1 MDEGG
6 TVFSK
11 RIHVSPAMGVALVAL
26 AFAVSGTSLAQGAAT
41 RIGKLV
47 SGSKIKRGSIPGNR
61 LVKGGVTGDRI
72 KSNSVTG
79 KQINEKTLAKVPS
92 AARADRVTLA
102 DRATN
107 AQRAT
112 NADNALALGGTAAAG
127 YLSFA
132 SRTIPSGT
140 TVTGAFGVGAN
151 VTASV
156 TVAIVPPPNP
166 DANTT
171 PNAATAGTALTSD
184 LRQVIQLPGLAP
196 ADLSDATVNF
206 ANAGA
211 ADADPSCTGTATAPT
226 APAGKVC
233 LYLSSSPGAGTAVDG
248 QAIPG
253 LAGSRS
259 GFVVHA
265 TNAALG
271 ETGAFGTWAYTAP

>member
-1 MDEGG
+1 M
-6 TVFSK
+6 FSK
-11 RIHVSPAMGVALVAL
+11 LTRVSPAMGVAMIALVLAL
-26 AFAVSGTSLAQGAAT
+26 GGTSFAQDAAT
-41 RIGKLV
+41 KVGKLI
-47 SGSKIKRGSIPGNR
+47 SGSKIKRSSIPGDR
-61 LVKGGVTGDRI
+61 LVKGGVAGDRI
-72 KSNSVTG
+72 KANSVTG
-79 KQINEKTLAKVPS
+79 KQINEKTLGTVPS
-92 AARADRVTLA
+92 ATRAQRVTLA

-140 TVTGAFGVGAN
+140 TVTGAFGIGSN
-151 VTASV
+151 VTSAV
-156 TVAIVPPPNP
+156 TVTVTDP
-166 DANTT
+166 DVVYDATAT
-171 PNAATAGTALTSD
+171 AATVLTSD
-184 LRQVIQLPGLAP
+184 VRQVVQLPGLAP
-196 ADLSDATVNF
+196 ADLTSATVNF
-206 ANAGA
+206 GAGGT
-211 ADADPSCTGTATAPT
+211 DADPSCAGTATAPT

-233 LYLSSSPGAGTAVDG
+233 LYLSAAAGTGTAVDG

-265 TNAALG
+265 TNASLG

>member
-1 MDEGG
+1 
-6 TVFSK
+6 VFSK
-11 RIHVSPAMGVALVAL
+11 PIRVSPAMGVAFAAL
-26 AFAVSGTSLAQGAAT
+26 AFAVGGSSLAQGAAT
-41 RIGKLV
+41 RIHKLI
-47 SGSKIKRGSIPGNR
+47 SGSAIKKGSIPANR
-61 LVKGGVTGDRI
+61 LKAGSI
-72 KSNSVTG
+72 TG
-79 KQINEKTLAKVPS
+79 KQINEQTLGNVPS
-92 AARADRVTLA
+92 ATRAQRVTLA

-132 SRTIPSGT
+132 SRSIPSGV
-140 TVTGAFGVGAN
+140 TVTGAFGIGSN
-151 VTASV
+151 V
-156 TVAIVPPPNP
+156 TVAVTTTIVPPPTP
-166 DANTT
+166 DPGTPTNATSTT
-171 PNAATAGTALTSD
+171 AMTSD
-184 LRQVIQLPGLAP
+184 IRQVVQLPGPAP

-211 ADADPSCTGTATAPT
+211 ADADPACSGTAAAPT

-233 LYLSSSPGAGTAVDG
+233 LYLSSAAGAGTIVDG

-265 TNAALG
+265 ANTTLG
-271 ETGAFGTWAYTAP
+271 EVGAFGTWAYTAP